1 MCWKFCW
8 IQVNKTDSRFESFA
22 YPVQGRM
29 QFCHFLSWCYAHIGI
44 PSWIPMCVCIASCNS
59 IDKIG
64 LKMTDQESKH
74 VAYVNTLC
82 NKVAV
87 LTYIIQCYI
96 TFMST
101 SWCLCSNSVQ
111 HLWPCVCVCV
121 CVCVI
126 LWLSV
131 AAELRAGTGNVDHYK
146 LRNPVQLKS
155 FCLISERHM
164 TCCSMSIVTSI
175 DSVIL
180 STTLLPQPR
189 LI

>member
-1 MCWKFCW
+1 MLYY
-8 IQVNKTDSRFESFA
+8 VYE
-22 YPVQGRM
+22 
-29 QFCHFLSWCYAHIGI
+29 HIVMPLFKLGTAL
-44 PSWIPMCVCIASCNS
+44 V
-59 IDKIG
+59 
-64 LKMTDQESKH
+64 T
-74 VAYVNTLC
+74 V
-82 NKVAV
+82 
-87 LTYIIQCYI
+87 
-96 TFMST
+96 
-101 SWCLCSNSVQ
+101 
-111 HLWPCVCVCV
+111 CVCVCV